1 MIAFIFKKYF
11 DFALKKG
18 ESKEIYHYSETKKDH
33 GKIKR
38 REYFITYNIDFV
50 YRRDEW
56 KNLSLIDMTRDYR
69 QINDNVS
76 IQKKY
81 YISDLNSLYSFCK
94 RLESF

>member
-50 YRRDEW
+50 YRRDE
-56 KNLSLIDMTRDYR
+56 
-69 QINDNVS
+69 
-76 IQKKY
+76 
-81 YISDLNSLYSFCK
+81 
-94 RLESF
+94 